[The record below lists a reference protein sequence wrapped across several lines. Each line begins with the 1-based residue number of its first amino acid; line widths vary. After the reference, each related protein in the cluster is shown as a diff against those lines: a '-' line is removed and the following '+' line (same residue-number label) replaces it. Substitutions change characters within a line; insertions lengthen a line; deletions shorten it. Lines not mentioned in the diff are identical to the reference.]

1 MLTEQFQASVS
12 LSEPRTVVSCMWSL
26 AKSVGLQGSL
36 HHSLSPALSSAL
48 VHVHLASVSPPCD
61 RQAEH
66 AGYEVKEIE
75 VLVQVDSIFV
85 MWTYFIVSTGK
96 ISTLC
101 CIWKFGWSVYKSIM
115 PSKFICFNVGSG
127 QVLSPFTLHLSL
139 QLFHKAC
146 NSCL

>member
-1 MLTEQFQASVS
+1 MLTEQFQAPVS
-12 LSEPRTVVSCMWSL
+12 LAEPRTVVSCMWSL

-36 HHSLSPALSSAL
+36 PRPSVQRSVALWLTSTLHQSA
-48 VHVHLASVSPPCD
+48 PPCD

-101 CIWKFGWSVYKSIM
+101 YIWKFGWSVYKSIM

-127 QVLSPFTLHLSL
+127 QVLNPIALHLSL
-139 QLFHKAC
+139 QLFDKAC